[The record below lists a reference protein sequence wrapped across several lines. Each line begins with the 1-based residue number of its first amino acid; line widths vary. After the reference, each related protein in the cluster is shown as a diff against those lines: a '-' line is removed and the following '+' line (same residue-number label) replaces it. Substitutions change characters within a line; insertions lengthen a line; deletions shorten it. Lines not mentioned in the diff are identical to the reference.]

1 MILTTATP
9 ATMNETNNSYN
20 ETNAAAPAAAA
31 GTGTAAGATAGETR
45 ANLFPQYLMKL
56 LNDEVAPDALWWLP
70 DGEAFALDP
79 LRINER
85 VLDKYFQKTKYSS
98 FIRRLHNE

>member
-1 MILTTATP
+1 
-9 ATMNETNNSYN
+9 MNETNNSYT
-20 ETNAAAPAAAA
+20 ETNGAAAPAAASA
-31 GTGTAAGATAGETR
+31 GTATGATGTTAGEAR